1 MLTPLNSLIRSES
14 MTNSAKFIGGG
25 VASISRRRA
34 MSGAFAACLIPS
46 FSLDAVSAEET
57 PEAFVGKVIGLIEG
71 LLNSEQDE
79 GAISRQLEEVL
90 LQFAATQ
97 LIARTTLGPP
107 WRGATESQRNG
118 FVQAFRK
125 YLARKY
131 LKRLPWYGEG
141 RYEVVESR
149 EVSDKSYE
157 VVSLSHFSGQRSY
170 ELRWHVVRLSEELLI
185 FNLVIDGVNMLR
197 VEQSLIRNMLRKRNS
212 DLDVLISDLAV
223 MG

>member
-1 MLTPLNSLIRSES
+1 MLTPLNSLIRSEF
-14 MTNSAKFIGGG
+14 MMNNAKFIGGEI
-25 VASISRRRA
+25 ASITRRRA
-34 MSGAFAACLIPS
+34 MSGAIAAFLIPS
-46 FSLDAVSAEET
+46 VSLEAVSAENT
-57 PEAFVGKVIGLIEG
+57 PEALVGKVISLIDG
-71 LLNSEQDE
+71 LLNSGQAGEE
-79 GAISRQLEEVL
+79 ISRQLEEVL

-97 LIARTTLGPP
+97 IIARTTLGPP
-107 WRGATESQRNG
+107 WRSATESQRDD

-131 LKRLPWYGEG
+131 LKRLPWYGDG
-141 RYEVVESR
+141 HYEILGSR
-149 EVSDKSYE
+149 EVSDKTYE
-157 VVSLSHFSGQRSY
+157 VVSLSHFSGQKSF

-212 DLDVLISDLAV
+212 DLDVLISDLAG

>member
-1 MLTPLNSLIRSES
+1 M
-14 MTNSAKFIGGG
+14 NSAKFIGGG

-34 MSGAFAACLIPS
+34 MSGAFAACLLPS
-46 FSLDAVSAEET
+46 LSLDAVSAEET

-107 WRGATESQRNG
+107 WRGATESQRDG

-149 EVSDKSYE
+149 EVSDKTYE
-157 VVSLSHFSGQRSY
+157 VVSLSHFSGQKSY
-170 ELRWHVVRLSEELLI
+170 ELRWHVVRLSQELLI
-185 FNLVIDGVNMLR
+185 FNLIIDGVNMLR